1 MPGLPTP
8 VPPPPRPTPAHT
20 SLRAD
25 LQTFTHDAV
34 ADVLGEV
41 AHAALDREQALPAR
55 RAARASAD
63 PVATLLRLFIL
74 GEHVTRA
81 ALDRA
86 LPSAGAAGAVELGLV
101 EAAGADDGDEV
112 APLVDLRPYE
122 AADAGGVARW
132 WLASD
137 LGELATGR
145 ELHQDHVLGVGG
157 ASVTLAQLTVRQQVG
172 RVLDLGTGCGVQALH
187 AARHS
192 RQVVATDVSTRALA
206 FAQFNARLAGVD
218 LDLREGSLF
227 EPVVDETFDLVVSNP
242 PFVITPAAAYAA
254 GLPVMSYRD
263 AARQGDGLVADVVAS
278 VGAHLAPGGIAQLLG
293 NWEHHD
299 GEDWRERVAGWAG
312 AAGLDCWVVE
322 REVQDPAEYAWTWLR
337 DGGVRPG
344 DPAVDTVLTAWLE
357 DFEARGVSGVG
368 FGYLLLRRPGTT
380 TPAGQPPWQRLEA
393 LGGPVRQPLGQHVA
407 DVLAAHDWLAAR
419 DDAALAQE
427 RLVVAGDVT
436 EERHLRPGDPHPSV
450 ILLRQGGGFGR
461 TYTPGTLVA
470 GAVGACDGD
479 LTVGQLIGGLAVVL
493 DQPADAV
500 AAEVLPAVRD
510 LVLDGFLVPDA
521 Q

>member
-1 MPGLPTP
+1 MPGSLAP
-8 VPPPPRPTPAHT
+8 VPPPPQPTAALP

-25 LQTFTHDAV
+25 LQAFTHDAV

-41 AHAALDREQALPAR
+41 AQAALAREQALPAR
-55 RAARASAD
+55 RAARASTD
-63 PVATLLRLFIL
+63 PVATLLRLFVL
-74 GEHVTRA
+74 GERVTRG

-86 LPSAGAAGAVELGLV
+86 LPSAGAAGALELGLV
-101 EAAGADDGDEV
+101 AAAGAAGDDEV

-122 AADAGGVARW
+122 ASDAGGVARW

-145 ELHQDHVLGVGG
+145 ELHEDHVLGVGG
-157 ASVTLAQLTVRQQVG
+157 ASVTLAQLTVRQPVG

-187 AARHS
+187 AARHA
-192 RQVVATDVSTRALA
+192 RQVVATDLSARALA
-206 FAQFNARLAGVD
+206 FAAFNARLAGAE

-227 EPVVDETFDLVVSNP
+227 EPVAGETFDLVVSNP

-263 AARQGDGLVADVVAS
+263 AARQGDGLVADVVTQM
-278 VGAHLAPGGIAQLLG
+278 GAHLAPGGIAQLLG

-299 GEDWRERVAGWAG
+299 GEDWRERVAGWAA
-312 AAGLDCWVVE
+312 AAGLDCWVVQ

-344 DPAVDTVLTAWLE
+344 DPAVDAVLTAWLE
-357 DFEARGVSGVG
+357 DFEARGVTGVG
-368 FGYLLLRRPGTT
+368 FGYLLLRRSRT
-380 TPAGQPPWQRLEA
+380 TPTSGQVPWRRLEA
-393 LGGPVRQPLGQHVA
+393 LDGPVRQPLGGHLA
-407 DVLAAHDWLAAR
+407 EVLGAHDWLAAR
-419 DDAALAQE
+419 DDTALAAE

-436 EERHLRPGDPHPSV
+436 EERHLRPGDPHPSI

-461 TYTPGTLVA
+461 TYAPGTLVA

-479 LTVGQLIGGLAVVL
+479 LTVGQVIGGLAVVL
-493 DQPADAV
+493 DQPADVV

-510 LVLDGFLVPDA
+510 LVLDGFLVPA
-521 Q
+521 AS